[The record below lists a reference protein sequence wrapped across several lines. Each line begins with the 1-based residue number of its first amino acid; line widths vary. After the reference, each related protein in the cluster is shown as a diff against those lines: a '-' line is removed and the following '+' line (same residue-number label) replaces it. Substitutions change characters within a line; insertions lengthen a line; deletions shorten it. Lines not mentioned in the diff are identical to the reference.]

1 MVAKSSKLIAAR
13 KGRVLLVRRR
23 KDRVWTLPGGKRNR
37 PKEGALRCLL
47 RELRE
52 ELPALRLG
60 RKLKRLSET
69 AGQVLFMAKKVRG
82 RLVIGDRREIDRA
95 AWRTPDG
102 LRLTTSARVACRLV
116 LKKNLSR

>member
-1 MVAKSSKLIAAR
+1 MAKSSKLIAAR

-37 PKEGALRCLL
+37 PEEGAVRCLL

-60 RKLKRLSET
+60 RKLKRFSET
-69 AGQVLFMAKKVRG
+69 AGQVLFMAKVRG
-82 RLVIGDRREIDRA
+82 RLIIGDRREIDRA

-116 LKKNLSR
+116 LKKSPSR